1 MKRKDKLLLCLAMLK
16 LLSLC
21 VVLAA
26 GRHCGPRTFVA
37 LSLQQEEAPTPMAPL
52 ARPFTYIVLHVI
64 AGFALSVCESP
75 NHDDSR

>member
-1 MKRKDKLLLCLAMLK
+1 MKRKDKLLLYLAM

-52 ARPFTYIVLHVI
+52 ARPFTYIVLHLI

>member
-1 MKRKDKLLLCLAMLK
+1 MKRKDKLLLYLAM

-52 ARPFTYIVLHVI
+52 ARPFTYIVLRVI

-75 NHDDSR
+75 NHDDRR